1 MDQVTCLGEALAVL
15 IPDDPVGA
23 GHASSYALSVGGAE
37 ANVACALAA
46 LGVPVRWTGR
56 VGDDHFGRV
65 VLETLAERGVDVSA
79 VEVDPMRQTGL
90 YVKEIAGPMVGGAP
104 APGVGSAAG
113 LGAGTRMRYYRSG
126 SAACAMGTRFAET
139 PAVRDAP
146 LLHISGITAALSVS
160 CAGLV
165 EAILATPRPGR
176 LVSFDVNLRPVLW
189 TDRDPAVL
197 LDLARRAD
205 LVFVGADE
213 AEAICGVAD
222 PDDVRRLLPE
232 PRTLVVK
239 QGPDGAV
246 GIEGAQRIHVPAV
259 PVEVAELT
267 GAGDAF
273 AAGFIA
279 ATLRGLPLRD
289 RLRLGTLTAAS
300 ALRVRGDLGTMP
312 DSEAVARFLT
322 PGPAAA
328 PATVPATPGTVSSA
342 TAEGGT
348 R

>member
-1 MDQVTCLGEALAVL
+1 
-15 IPDDPVGA
+15 
-23 GHASSYALSVGGAE
+23 
-37 ANVACALAA
+37 
-46 LGVPVRWTGR
+46 
-56 VGDDHFGRV
+56 
-65 VLETLAERGVDVSA
+65 
-79 VEVDPMRQTGL
+79 
-90 YVKEIAGPMVGGAP
+90 
-104 APGVGSAAG
+104 
-113 LGAGTRMRYYRSG
+113 
-126 SAACAMGTRFAET
+126 
-139 PAVRDAP
+139 VRDAP